1 MREGTNNMSVKTT
14 YQGKWL
20 NFCEREI
27 TDANGNPK
35 IWEYVTRRNTT
46 GKARRS
52 QESRSRGTR
61 TKADASCIVATTG
74 GDDPRL
80 ILVKQFRPSV
90 DSPVIEFPAGLID
103 ADESAADTALRELE
117 EETGY
122 TCRVIDVGPAVYS
135 SPGLTDESVVW
146 VTVEVTGR
154 KEQRLAADEVIEVIE
169 LPLNN
174 LRAELQKLAE
184 QGALIDAKLWF
195 YAEGVKTSNRP

>member
-46 GKARRS
+46 G
-52 QESRSRGTR
+52 
-61 TKADASCIVATTG
+61 ASCIVATTG

-103 ADESAADTALRELE
+103 ADESAADTDLE
-117 EETGY
+117 
-122 TCRVIDVGPAVYS
+122 AVLEADAWARAYA
-135 SPGLTDESVVW
+135 DDW
-146 VTVEVTGR
+146 V
-154 KEQRLAADEVIEVIE
+154 
-169 LPLNN
+169 
-174 LRAELQKLAE
+174 RAK
-184 QGALIDAKLWF
+184 
-195 YAEGVKTSNRP
+195 V

>member
-1 MREGTNNMSVKTT
+1 MSEESADKSVKTT

-20 NFCEREI
+20 KFCEREI
-27 TDANGNPK
+27 TDAHGNTK

-46 GKARRS
+46 G
-52 QESRSRGTR
+52 
-61 TKADASCIVATTG
+61 ASCIVATTG

-80 ILVKQFRPSV
+80 ILVKQFRPSI

-103 ADESAADTALRELE
+103 SGESAADTALRELE

-122 TCRVIDVGPAVYS
+122 TGKVLDVGPVVYS
-135 SPGLTDESVVW
+135 SPGLTDESVIW

-154 KEQRLAADEVIEVIE
+154 KEQCPTADEAIEVIE

-174 LRAELQKLAE
+174 LRAELQNLADT
-184 QGALIDAKLWF
+184 GVCIDAKLWF
-195 YAEGVKTSNRP
+195 YAEGLKTSNRP